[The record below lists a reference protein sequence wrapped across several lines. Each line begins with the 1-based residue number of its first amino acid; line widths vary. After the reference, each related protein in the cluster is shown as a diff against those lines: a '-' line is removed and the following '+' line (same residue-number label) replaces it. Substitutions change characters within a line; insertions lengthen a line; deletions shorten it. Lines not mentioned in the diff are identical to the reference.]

1 MPTKVCLKEV
11 ETFRK
16 SDAAL
21 EIVRVK
27 EADKKVQEL
36 EKKIRN
42 KRALKRKRLEDMF
55 TQSEDPDNPS
65 YSSGNY

>member
-1 MPTKVCLKEV
+1 M
-11 ETFRK
+11 
-16 SDAAL
+16 DALNLRPGKNFVKAMQRL

-27 EADKKVQEL
+27 EADKKFQDL

-42 KRALKRKRLEDMF
+42 KRALKRKRLDDMF
-55 TQSEDPDNPS
+55 TQSEDPDNPF

>member
-1 MPTKVCLKEV
+1 MQ
-11 ETFRK
+11 R
-16 SDAAL
+16 L

-55 TQSEDPDNPS
+55 TQSEDG
-65 YSSGNY
+65 YKCIGNYVWLNL